1 MATPGLI
8 FTNLSWY
15 MGPQNKL
22 RRSRR
27 GEKKSFQQKIKPF
40 QSEGVS
46 PQSLGMES
54 CGAHTPRTLSIGRHA
69 EYYTYKSEVY
79 NLSFQ
84 EKTEFFL
91 LLAANK
97 LKPPS

>member
-1 MATPGLI
+1 
-8 FTNLSWY
+8 

-27 GEKKSFQQKIKPF
+27 GEKKVVSAEDKEFE
-40 QSEGVS
+40 SEGVS
-46 PQSLGMES
+46 PQSPGMES

>member
-1 MATPGLI
+1 
-8 FTNLSWY
+8 
-15 MGPQNKL
+15 MGPLNKL

-27 GEKKSFQQKIKPF
+27 GEKKSFQQKIKHF
-40 QSEGVS
+40 ESGGVS
-46 PQSLGMES
+46 PQSPGMGN
-54 CGAHTPRTLSIGRHA
+54 CGAHTPRTLSIGRQDDEHHINQ
-69 EYYTYKSEVY
+69 KSIIF
-79 NLSFQ
+79 SFQ